1 MPKMTR
7 RRHLAL
13 VGAALAAPALSR
25 LARAQAWPTR
35 PIRVIQPFSAGST
48 ADIVARIVCDP
59 LGQALGQ
66 SIIVENRPGAGG
78 TIGAGLVARADPDGY
93 TLLVNSSAHA
103 AAPAIYANVPYD
115 TAKDFAA
122 VAALGS
128 SPNVTVISPE
138 KGIKT
143 LKDLVAAAKAK
154 PGGMTYATAGVGS
167 ATHFSTERLRLAA
180 GFEALHIPF
189 RGMPE
194 ALTEV
199 MTGRV
204 DFSCSSISA
213 ALPFIQDG
221 KLLAL
226 SVTTPQRSSALPD
239 VPTSLELGF
248 ANSDYTFWT
257 GMFAPAKTP
266 RDIVERVYAE
276 TMKAVQTAAVKDKLA
291 QQGVDPMLIAPAAFD
306 TQVKA
311 EIDTNIALAKAA
323 GIKAN

>member
-1 MPKMTR
+1 MDQTR
-7 RRHLAL
+7 RRHLSL
-13 VGAALAAPALSR
+13 LGAALAAPALSR
-25 LARAQAWPTR
+25 RAHAQAWPTKS
-35 PIRVIQPFSAGST
+35 IRVIMPFSAGST
-48 ADIVARIVCDP
+48 GDIVARIVCDP
-59 LGQALGQ
+59 LSQLIGQPVV
-66 SIIVENRPGAGG
+66 VENRVGAGG
-78 TIGAGLVARADPDGY
+78 TIGAGMVARADPDGY

-115 TAKDFAA
+115 TARDFAA

-128 SPNVTVISPE
+128 SPNVTVIAPD

-143 LKDLVAAAKAK
+143 LQELVAAAKVK
-154 PGGMTYATAGVGS
+154 PGGLSFATAGVGS
-167 ATHFSTERLRLAA
+167 ATHFSTERFRLSA
-180 GFEALHIPF
+180 GFVALHVPF

-226 SVTTPQRSSALPD
+226 AVTTPQRSSALPN
-239 VPTSLELGF
+239 VPTSLELGYP
-248 ANSDYTFWT
+248 NSDYTFWT

-266 RDIVERVYAE
+266 RDLI
-276 TMKAVQTAAVKDKLA
+276 DKLHA
-291 QQGVDPMLIAPAAFD
+291 EVQKAIAMPGVKEKLAVQGVDPMPVGAAAFD
-306 TQVKA
+306 AQVKA
-311 EIDTNIALAKAA
+311 EVESNIALAKAA
-323 GIKAN
+323 GIKSN

>member
-1 MPKMTR
+1 MEHTR
-7 RRHLAL
+7 RRHLSL
-13 VGAALAAPALSR
+13 LGAALATPALLRS
-25 LARAQAWPTR
+25 AHAQAWPTKS
-35 PIRVIQPFSAGST
+35 IRVIMPFSAGST
-48 ADIVARIVCDP
+48 GDIVARIVCDP
-59 LGQALGQ
+59 LSQLIGQPVV
-66 SIIVENRPGAGG
+66 VENRVGAGG
-78 TIGAGLVARADPDGY
+78 TIGAGMVARADPDGY

-115 TAKDFAA
+115 TARDFAA

-128 SPNVTVISPE
+128 SPNVTVIAPD

-143 LKDLVAAAKAK
+143 LQELVAAAKTKA
-154 PGGMTYATAGVGS
+154 GGLTFGTAGVGS
-167 ATHFSTERLRLAA
+167 ATHFSTERFRLSA
-180 GFEALHIPF
+180 GFEALHVPF

-221 KLLAL
+221 KLLPLA
-226 SVTTPQRSSALPD
+226 VTTPQRSSVLPN
-239 VPTSLELGF
+239 VPTSLELGY

-257 GMFAPAKTP
+257 GMFAPARTP
-266 RDIVERVYAE
+266 RDLIEKLHAE
-276 TMKAVQTAAVKDKLA
+276 VQKAIAMPGVKEKLA
-291 QQGVDPMLIAPAAFD
+291 VQGVDPMPVGASAFD
-306 TQVKA
+306 AQVKVEVA
-311 EIDTNIALAKAA
+311 SNIALAKAA

>member
-1 MPKMTR
+1 MDHTR
-7 RRHLAL
+7 RRHLAFI
-13 VGAALAAPALSR
+13 GAALSAPALSR
-25 LARAQAWPTR
+25 AAYAQAWPTR
-35 PIRVIQPFSAGST
+35 SIRVIMPFSAGST
-48 ADIVARIVCDP
+48 GDIVARIVCDP
-59 LGQALGQ
+59 LSQLIGQPVV
-66 SIIVENRPGAGG
+66 VENRVGAGG
-78 TIGAGLVARADPDGY
+78 TIGAGMVARAEPDGY

-115 TAKDFAA
+115 TARDFAA

-128 SPNVTVISPE
+128 SPNVTVIAPD

-143 LKDLVAAAKAK
+143 LQELVAAARVK
-154 PGGMTYATAGVGS
+154 PGGLSFATAGVGS
-167 ATHFSTERLRLAA
+167 ATHFSTERFRLSA
-180 GFEALHIPF
+180 GFAALHVPF

-226 SVTTPQRSSALPD
+226 AVTTPQRASALPN
-239 VPTSLELGF
+239 VPTSLELGY

-266 RDIVERVYAE
+266 RDLIEKLHAE
-276 TMKAVQTAAVKDKLA
+276 VQRAIAMPGVKEKLA
-291 QQGVDPMLIAPAAFD
+291 IQGVDPMPVGATAFD
-306 TQVKA
+306 AQVKA
-311 EIDTNIALAKAA
+311 EVESNIALAKAA

>member
-1 MPKMTR
+1 MR
-7 RRHLAL
+7 AL
-13 VGAALAAPALSR
+13 LLCLVFVACPAMAQNVRFVVGFTPGGPSDI
-25 LARAQAWPTR
+25 LARALGAKLSET
-35 PIRVIQPFSAGST
+35 
-48 ADIVARIVCDP
+48 
-59 LGQALGQ
+59 LGQAVV
-66 SIIVENRPGAGG
+66 VENRVGAGG
-78 TIGAGLVARADPDGY
+78 TIGAGMVARADPDGY

-103 AAPAIYANVPYD
+103 AAPAIFANVPYD

-128 SPNVTVISPE
+128 SPNVTVVAPD

-143 LKDLVAAAKAK
+143 LRDLVAAAKTKA
-154 PGGMTYATAGVGS
+154 GGLSFATAGVGS
-167 ATHFSTERLRLAA
+167 ATHFSTERFRLSA
-180 GFEALHIPF
+180 GFEALHVPF

-226 SVTTPQRSSALPD
+226 AVTTPQRSSVLPN
-239 VPTSLELGF
+239 VPTSLELGY

-266 RDIVERVYAE
+266 RDIIEKLHAE
-276 TMKAVQTAAVKDKLA
+276 VQKAVAMPAVKEKLA
-291 QQGVDPMLIAPAAFD
+291 VQGVDPMPVGAAAFD
-306 TQVKA
+306 AQVKA
-311 EIDTNIALAKAA
+311 EVESNIALAKAA